1 MLTKQERMRQM
12 DDDIAQAIITEQKLT
27 YAEIAKMFGVG
38 YWRVQG
44 IANTRMLNRPRG
56 ANNPAWRLGR
66 DKVSRDE

>member
-27 YAEIAKMFGVG
+27 YTEIAKMFGVG

-44 IANTRMLNRPRG
+44 IANTRRLNRPHG
-56 ANNPAWRLGR
+56 ANNPAWRLTR
-66 DKVSRDE
+66 DKVARDE